1 MLVNQPFKNFKHAG
15 EILKEHFNRKS
26 HLLAVQKAKAFSNV
40 MANNAAS
47 IDQQVNSQLAKTASE
62 N

>member
-1 MLVNQPFKNFKHAG
+1 MLVNQHFKHAG

-47 IDQQVNSQLAKTASE
+47 IDQQFNFLRWPKQH
-62 N
+62 